1 MYNKKRGINNI
12 MRTQTQTK
20 IRNIKNAIENREDL
34 KSIEKRFF
42 NTATKKK
49 EFLNRVYRYFSKEDL
64 EYLEYENETEKLIA
78 EMKAK
83 QEEKKDITDITDSN
97 IQENDDITNITNS
110 NTDETSNITNIT
122 NNIDNENKD
131 ITDITKKYA
140 DFFKDINNVNAL
152 FEMVQKYRNSQ
163 EHNIELLESGE
174 LSIPLEARS
183 IKSDT
188 NISLKANSEQYEILK
203 QIAYRNRIGIGQL
216 INFIFWEFIKRH
228 S

>member
-1 MYNKKRGINNI
+1 
-12 MRTQTQTK
+12 MRTQTETK
-20 IRNIKNAIENREDL
+20 IKNIKNAIANGEDL

-42 NTATKKK
+42 NTITKKK

-64 EYLEYENETEKLIA
+64 DYLQFEIE
-78 EMKAK
+78 
-83 QEEKKDITDITDSN
+83 DITNITDSN
-97 IQENDDITNITNS
+97 IQENNDITNITKSNINETNNITNITNS
-110 NTDETSNITNIT
+110 NTDEANDITDIT
-122 NNIDNENKD
+122 NNINNENKD

-140 DFFKDINNVNAL
+140 EFFKDINNVNAL

-163 EHNIELLESGE
+163 EHNIEVLENGE

-183 IKSDT
+183 IKSDI

-203 QIAYRNRIGIGQL
+203 QIAYKNRVGIGQL

-228 S
+228 N

>member
-1 MYNKKRGINNI
+1 

-20 IRNIKNAIENREDL
+20 IRNIKNAIANKEDL

-64 EYLEYENETEKLIA
+64 EYLQYENETEKLIA
-78 EMKAK
+78 ELNAK
-83 QEEKKDITDITDSN
+83 KEKEKKDITNITDSN
-97 IQENDDITNITNS
+97 IQENSDITNITSS
-110 NTDETSNITNIT
+110 NVDETNNITNIT

-131 ITDITKKYA
+131 ITDITKKYT

-203 QIAYRNRIGIGQL
+203 QIAYKNRIGIGQL
-216 INFIFWEFIKRH
+216 INYIFWEFIKRH

>member
-1 MYNKKRGINNI
+1 

-20 IRNIKNAIENREDL
+20 IRNIKNAIQNGEDL

-64 EYLEYENETEKLIA
+64 DYLGYENETEKLIA
-78 EMKAK
+78 EMNAK
-83 QEEKKDITDITDSN
+83 KEKEKKDITNITDSN
-97 IQENDDITNITNS
+97 TQENYDITNITSS
-110 NTDETSNITNIT
+110 NTDETNNITNIT
-122 NNIDNENKD
+122 DNINNESKD
-131 ITDITKKYA
+131 ITDITKKYTE
-140 DFFKDINNVNAL
+140 FFKDINNVNAL

-163 EHNIELLESGE
+163 EHNIEVLESGE

-183 IKSDT
+183 IKADT

-203 QIAYRNRIGIGQL
+203 QIAYKNRIGIGQL
-216 INFIFWEFIKRH
+216 INFVFWEFIKRH

>member
-1 MYNKKRGINNI
+1 
-12 MRTQTQTK
+12 MRTQTETK
-20 IRNIKNAIENREDL
+20 IKNIKNAIANGEDL

-42 NTATKKK
+42 NTITKKK

-64 EYLEYENETEKLIA
+64 DYLQFEIEDITNITKSNINET
-78 EMKAK
+78 
-83 QEEKKDITDITDSN
+83 N
-97 IQENDDITNITNS
+97 NITNITNS
-110 NTDETSNITNIT
+110 NTDEANDITDIT
-122 NNIDNENKD
+122 NNINNENKD

-140 DFFKDINNVNAL
+140 EFFKDINNVNAL

-163 EHNIELLESGE
+163 EHNIEVLENGE

-183 IKSDT
+183 IKSDI

-203 QIAYRNRIGIGQL
+203 QIAYKNRVGIGQL

-228 S
+228 N

>member
-1 MYNKKRGINNI
+1 

-20 IRNIKNAIENREDL
+20 IRNIKNAIEKKEDL

-110 NTDETSNITNIT
+110 NTDETSNITNII

-163 EHNIELLESGE
+163 ENNIELLESGE

-183 IKSDT
+183 IKSNI
-188 NISLKANSEQYEILK
+188 NISLKANDEQYEILK

>member
-1 MYNKKRGINNI
+1 

-20 IRNIKNAIENREDL
+20 IRNIKNAIENKEDL

-64 EYLEYENETEKLIA
+64 EYLQYENETEKLI
-78 EMKAK
+78 EELKAK
-83 QEEKKDITDITDSN
+83 QEEKKDITNITDSN
-97 IQENDDITNITNS
+97 IQENDDITNITSS
-110 NTDETSNITNIT
+110 NTNETNNITNIT
-122 NNIDNENKD
+122 DNINNESKD
-131 ITDITKKYA
+131 ITDITKKYSE
-140 DFFKDINNVNAL
+140 FFKDINNVNAL

-163 EHNIELLESGE
+163 ENNIELLESGE

-183 IKSDT
+183 IKADT
-188 NISLKANSEQYEILK
+188 NISLKTNAEQYEILK
-203 QIAYRNRIGIGQL
+203 QIAYKNRIGIGQL
-216 INFIFWEFIKRH
+216 INFVFWEFIKRH

>member
-1 MYNKKRGINNI
+1 

-20 IRNIKNAIENREDL
+20 IRNIKNAIERKEDL

-64 EYLEYENETEKLIA
+64 EYLGYENETEKLIA

-140 DFFKDINNVNAL
+140 NFFKDINNVNAL

-163 EHNIELLESGE
+163 ENNIELLESGE

-183 IKSDT
+183 IKSNI
-188 NISLKANSEQYEILK
+188 NISLKANDEQYEILK

>member
-1 MYNKKRGINNI
+1 
-12 MRTQTQTK
+12 MRTQTETK
-20 IRNIKNAIENREDL
+20 IKNIKNAIANGEDL

-42 NTATKKK
+42 NTITKKK

-64 EYLEYENETEKLIA
+64 DYLQFEIE
-78 EMKAK
+78 
-83 QEEKKDITDITDSN
+83 DITNITDSN
-97 IQENDDITNITNS
+97 IQENKDITNITKSNINETNNITNITNS
-110 NTDETSNITNIT
+110 NTDEVNDITDIT
-122 NNIDNENKD
+122 NNINNENKD

-140 DFFKDINNVNAL
+140 EFFKDINNVNAL

-163 EHNIELLESGE
+163 EHNIEVLENGE

-183 IKSDT
+183 IKSDI

-203 QIAYRNRIGIGQL
+203 QIAYKNRVGIGQL

-228 S
+228 N

>member
-1 MYNKKRGINNI
+1 
-12 MRTQTQTK
+12 MRTQTETK
-20 IRNIKNAIENREDL
+20 IKNIKNAIANGEDL

-42 NTATKKK
+42 NTITKKK

-64 EYLEYENETEKLIA
+64 DYLQFEIE
-78 EMKAK
+78 
-83 QEEKKDITDITDSN
+83 DITNITDSN
-97 IQENDDITNITNS
+97 IQENNDITNITKSNINETNNITNITNS
-110 NTDETSNITNIT
+110 NTDEANDITDIK
-122 NNIDNENKD
+122 NNINNENKD

-140 DFFKDINNVNAL
+140 EFFKDINNVNAL

-163 EHNIELLESGE
+163 EHNIEVLENGE

-183 IKSDT
+183 IKSDI

-203 QIAYRNRIGIGQL
+203 QIAYKNRVGIGQL

-228 S
+228 N

>member
-1 MYNKKRGINNI
+1 

-20 IRNIKNAIENREDL
+20 IRNIKNAIENKEDL

-64 EYLEYENETEKLIA
+64 DYLQYENETEKLIA
-78 EMKAK
+78 ELKAK
-83 QEEKKDITDITDSN
+83 QEEKKDITNITDSN

-110 NTDETSNITNIT
+110 NTDETNNITNIT
-122 NNIDNENKD
+122 DNINNESKD
-131 ITDITKKYA
+131 ITDITKKYSE
-140 DFFKDINNVNAL
+140 FFKDINNVNAL
-152 FEMVQKYRNSQ
+152 FEMVQKYRNTK
-163 EHNIELLESGE
+163 ENNIELLESGE

-183 IKSDT
+183 IKSNI
-188 NISLKANSEQYEILK
+188 NISLKANDEQYEILK

-216 INFIFWEFIKRH
+216 INYIFWEFIKRN

>member
-1 MYNKKRGINNI
+1 
-12 MRTQTQTK
+12 MRTQTQNK
-20 IRNIKNAIENREDL
+20 IRNIKNAIERKEDL

-64 EYLEYENETEKLIA
+64 EYLQYENEIEKLIA
-78 EMKAK
+78 ELNAK
-83 QEEKKDITDITDSN
+83 KEKEKKDITDITDSN

-174 LSIPLEARS
+174 LSIPQEARS

>member
-1 MYNKKRGINNI
+1 
-12 MRTQTQTK
+12 
-20 IRNIKNAIENREDL
+20 
-34 KSIEKRFF
+34 
-42 NTATKKK
+42 
-49 EFLNRVYRYFSKEDL
+49 
-64 EYLEYENETEKLIA
+64 
-78 EMKAK
+78 MKAK

-163 EHNIELLESGE
+163 ENNIELLESGE

-183 IKSDT
+183 IKSNI
-188 NISLKANSEQYEILK
+188 NISLKANDEQYEILK

>member
-1 MYNKKRGINNI
+1 
-12 MRTQTQTK
+12 MRTQTETK
-20 IRNIKNAIENREDL
+20 IKNIKNAIEKKEDL

-42 NTATKKK
+42 NTVTKKK

-64 EYLEYENETEKLIA
+64 DYLQFEIE
-78 EMKAK
+78 
-83 QEEKKDITDITDSN
+83 DITNITDSN
-97 IQENDDITNITNS
+97 IQENNDITNITNS
-110 NTDETSNITNIT
+110 NINETNNITDITNSNTDETN
-122 NNIDNENKD
+122 D

-163 EHNIELLESGE
+163 EHNIEVLESGE

-183 IKSDT
+183 IKADT
-188 NISLKANSEQYEILK
+188 NISLKTNAEQYEILK
-203 QIAYRNRIGIGQL
+203 QIAYKNRIGIGQL
-216 INFIFWEFIKRH
+216 INFVFWEFIKKH

>member
-1 MYNKKRGINNI
+1 

-20 IRNIKNAIENREDL
+20 IRNIKNAIENKEDL

-49 EFLNRVYRYFSKEDL
+49 EFLNRVYRYFSQEDL
-64 EYLEYENETEKLIA
+64 NYLEYENETEKLIA
-78 EMKAK
+78 ELKAK
-83 QEEKKDITDITDSN
+83 QEEKKDITNITDSN

-110 NTDETSNITNIT
+110 NTDETNNITDITSNT
-122 NNIDNENKD
+122 NNESKD
-131 ITDITKKYA
+131 ITDITKKYG
-140 DFFKDINNVNAL
+140 DFFKDENNLKSLV
-152 FEMVQKYRNSQ
+152 EMVQKYRNTK
-163 EHNIELLESGE
+163 ENNIEILESGE

-183 IKSDT
+183 IKADT

-203 QIAYRNRIGIGQL
+203 QIAYKNRIGIGQL
-216 INFIFWEFIKRH
+216 INFVFWEFIKRH

>member
-1 MYNKKRGINNI
+1 

-20 IRNIKNAIENREDL
+20 IRNIKNAIQNGEDL

-64 EYLEYENETEKLIA
+64 DYLQYENETEKLIA
-78 EMKAK
+78 EMNAK
-83 QEEKKDITDITDSN
+83 KEKEKKDITNITDSN
-97 IQENDDITNITNS
+97 IQENDDITNITSS
-110 NTDETSNITNIT
+110 NTDETNNITNIT
-122 NNIDNENKD
+122 SNTNNESKD

-152 FEMVQKYRNSQ
+152 FEMVQKYRNTK
-163 EHNIELLESGE
+163 ENNIEVLESGE

-183 IKSDT
+183 IKSNI
-188 NISLKANSEQYEILK
+188 NISLKANDEQYEILK
-203 QIAYRNRIGIGQL
+203 KIAYRNRIGIGQL

>member
-1 MYNKKRGINNI
+1 MYNKKARDNNI

-20 IRNIKNAIENREDL
+20 IRNIKNAIEKKEDL

-78 EMKAK
+78 ELKAK
-83 QEEKKDITDITDSN
+83 QEEKKDITNITDSN
-97 IQENDDITNITNS
+97 TQENDDIANITNS
-110 NTDETSNITNIT
+110 NTDETNNITNIT
-122 NNIDNENKD
+122 SNTDDESKD
-131 ITDITKKYA
+131 ITDITKKYT

-152 FEMVQKYRNSQ
+152 FEMVQKYRNTK
-163 EHNIELLESGE
+163 ENNIEVLESGE

-183 IKSDT
+183 IKADT

-203 QIAYRNRIGIGQL
+203 QIAYKNRIGIGQL
-216 INFIFWEFIKRH
+216 INFAFWEFIKRH

>member
-1 MYNKKRGINNI
+1 

-20 IRNIKNAIENREDL
+20 IRNIKNAIENKEDL

-64 EYLEYENETEKLIA
+64 EYLQYENETEKLIA
-78 EMKAK
+78 ELKAK

-97 IQENDDITNITNS
+97 TQENNDITNITNS
-110 NTDETSNITNIT
+110 NTNEINNITNIT
-122 NNIDNENKD
+122 DNINNESKD
-131 ITDITKKYA
+131 ITDITKKYG
-140 DFFKDINNVNAL
+140 DFFKDENNL
-152 FEMVQKYRNSQ
+152 KSLIEMVQKYRNSQ
-163 EHNIELLESGE
+163 EHNIEILESGE

>member
-1 MYNKKRGINNI
+1 
-12 MRTQTQTK
+12 MRTQTQNK
-20 IRNIKNAIENREDL
+20 IRNIKNAIERKEDL

-64 EYLEYENETEKLIA
+64 EYLEYENETEKL
-78 EMKAK
+78 K
-83 QEEKKDITDITDSN
+83 EKKDITNITNSN
-97 IQENDDITNITNS
+97 IKENDDITNITSS
-110 NTDETSNITNIT
+110 NTDETNNITNIT
-122 NNIDNENKD
+122 NNVDNESKD

>member
-1 MYNKKRGINNI
+1 

-20 IRNIKNAIENREDL
+20 IRNIKNAIENKEDL

-64 EYLEYENETEKLIA
+64 EYLEYVNETEKLI
-78 EMKAK
+78 EEFKAK
-83 QEEKKDITDITDSN
+83 QEQKKDITNITDSN
-97 IQENDDITNITNS
+97 TQENDNITNITNS
-110 NTDETSNITNIT
+110 NTNETSNITNIT

-131 ITDITKKYA
+131 ITDITKKYT

-163 EHNIELLESGE
+163 ENNIELLESGE

-183 IKSDT
+183 IKADT
-188 NISLKANSEQYEILK
+188 NISLKTNAEQYEILK
-203 QIAYRNRIGIGQL
+203 QIAYKNRIGIGQL
-216 INFIFWEFIKRH
+216 INFVFWEFIKRH

>member
-1 MYNKKRGINNI
+1 MYNKKARDNNI

-20 IRNIKNAIENREDL
+20 IRNIKNAIANGEDL

-64 EYLEYENETEKLIA
+64 DYLGYENETEKLIA

-83 QEEKKDITDITDSN
+83 QEEKKDITNITDSN
-97 IQENDDITNITNS
+97 AQENEDITNIT
-110 NTDETSNITNIT
+110 DNI
-122 NNIDNENKD
+122 NNESKD
-131 ITDITKKYA
+131 ITDITKKYT

-163 EHNIELLESGE
+163 QNNIEVLESGE

>member
-1 MYNKKRGINNI
+1 

-20 IRNIKNAIENREDL
+20 IRNIKNAIQNGEDL

-64 EYLEYENETEKLIA
+64 EYLQYENETEKLIA

-83 QEEKKDITDITDSN
+83 QEKKEKESNNITDITDSN
-97 IQENDDITNITNS
+97 TQENNDITNIT
-110 NTDETSNITNIT
+110 DNI
-122 NNIDNENKD
+122 NNESKD
-131 ITDITKKYA
+131 ITDITKKYT

-203 QIAYRNRIGIGQL
+203 QIAYKNRIGIGQL

-228 S
+228 N

>member
-1 MYNKKRGINNI
+1 

-20 IRNIKNAIENREDL
+20 IRNIKNAIEKKEDL

-110 NTDETSNITNIT
+110 NTDETNNITNIT

-131 ITDITKKYA
+131 ITDITKKYT

>member
-1 MYNKKRGINNI
+1 
-12 MRTQTQTK
+12 MRTQTETK
-20 IRNIKNAIENREDL
+20 IKNIKNAIANGEDL

-42 NTATKKK
+42 NTITKKK

-64 EYLEYENETEKLIA
+64 DYLQFEIE
-78 EMKAK
+78 
-83 QEEKKDITDITDSN
+83 DITNITDSN
-97 IQENDDITNITNS
+97 IQENNDITNITNS
-110 NTDETSNITNIT
+110 NTDEANDITDIT
-122 NNIDNENKD
+122 NNINNENKD

-140 DFFKDINNVNAL
+140 EFFKDINNVNAL

-163 EHNIELLESGE
+163 EHNIEVLENGE

-183 IKSDT
+183 IKSDI

-203 QIAYRNRIGIGQL
+203 QIAYKNRVGIGQL

-228 S
+228 N

>member
-1 MYNKKRGINNI
+1 MYNKKRGINI

-20 IRNIKNAIENREDL
+20 IRNIKNAIEKKEDL

-163 EHNIELLESGE
+163 ENNIELLESGE

-183 IKSDT
+183 IKSNI
-188 NISLKANSEQYEILK
+188 NISLKANDEQYEILK

-216 INFIFWEFIKRH
+216 INFVFWEFIKRH

>member
-1 MYNKKRGINNI
+1 MYNKKARDNI
-12 MRTQTQTK
+12 MRTQTQNK
-20 IRNIKNAIENREDL
+20 IRNIKNAIENKEDL

-49 EFLNRVYRYFSKEDL
+49 EFLNRVYRYFSQEDL
-64 EYLEYENETEKLIA
+64 NYLEYENETEKLIA
-78 EMKAK
+78 ELKAK
-83 QEEKKDITDITDSN
+83 QEEKKDITNITDSN
-97 IQENDDITNITNS
+97 VKENDDITNITSS
-110 NTDETSNITNIT
+110 NTDETNNITNIT
-122 NNIDNENKD
+122 SNSDNENKD
-131 ITDITKKYA
+131 ITDITKKYT
-140 DFFKDINNVNAL
+140 DFFKDIGNVNAL
-152 FEMVQKYRNSQ
+152 FEMVQKYRNTK
-163 EHNIELLESGE
+163 ENNIELLESGE

>member
-1 MYNKKRGINNI
+1 

-20 IRNIKNAIENREDL
+20 IRNIKNAIQNGEDL

-64 EYLEYENETEKLIA
+64 DYLQYENETEKLIA
-78 EMKAK
+78 EMNAK
-83 QEEKKDITDITDSN
+83 KEKEKKDITNITDSN

-110 NTDETSNITNIT
+110 NTDKT
-122 NNIDNENKD
+122 NNITDITDNINNESKD
-131 ITDITKKYA
+131 ITDITKKYT
-140 DFFKDINNVNAL
+140 DFFKDIGNVNAL

-163 EHNIELLESGE
+163 QNNIELLESGE

-183 IKSDT
+183 IKSNI
-188 NISLKANSEQYEILK
+188 NISLKANDEQYEILK
-203 QIAYRNRIGIGQL
+203 KIAYRNRIGIGQL

>member
-1 MYNKKRGINNI
+1 

-20 IRNIKNAIENREDL
+20 IRNIKNAIEKKEDL

-64 EYLEYENETEKLIA
+64 EYLQYENETEKLIA
-78 EMKAK
+78 ELNAK
-83 QEEKKDITDITDSN
+83 KEKKEKESKDITDITDSN
-97 IQENDDITNITNS
+97 IQENNDITNITSS
-110 NTDETSNITNIT
+110 NIDETNNITNIT
-122 NNIDNENKD
+122 SNTDNESKD
-131 ITDITKKYA
+131 ITDITKKYT

-152 FEMVQKYRNSQ
+152 FEMVQKYRNTK
-163 EHNIELLESGE
+163 ENNIELLESGE

-183 IKSDT
+183 IKADT
-188 NISLKANSEQYEILK
+188 NISLKTNAEQYEILK
-203 QIAYRNRIGIGQL
+203 QIAYKNRVGIGQL
-216 INFIFWEFIKRH
+216 INFVFWEFIKRH

>member
-1 MYNKKRGINNI
+1 

-20 IRNIKNAIENREDL
+20 IRNIKNAIQNGEDL

-64 EYLEYENETEKLIA
+64 EYLQYENETEKLIA

-83 QEEKKDITDITDSN
+83 QEKKEKESNNITDITDSN
-97 IQENDDITNITNS
+97 TQENNDITNITSS
-110 NTDETSNITNIT
+110 NVDETNNITNIT

-131 ITDITKKYA
+131 ITDITKKYT

-163 EHNIELLESGE
+163 QNNIEVLESGE

-183 IKSDT
+183 IKADT

-203 QIAYRNRIGIGQL
+203 QIAYKNRVGIGQL

>member
-1 MYNKKRGINNI
+1 

-20 IRNIKNAIENREDL
+20 IRNIKNAIQNGEDL

-64 EYLEYENETEKLIA
+64 DYLQYENETEKLIA
-78 EMKAK
+78 EMNAK
-83 QEEKKDITDITDSN
+83 KEKEKKDITNITDSN
-97 IQENDDITNITNS
+97 IQENDDITNITSS
-110 NTDETSNITNIT
+110 NTDETNNITNIT
-122 NNIDNENKD
+122 SNTNNESKD
-131 ITDITKKYA
+131 ITDITKKYG
-140 DFFKDINNVNAL
+140 DFFKDENNL
-152 FEMVQKYRNSQ
+152 KSLIEMVQKYRNSQ

-183 IKSDT
+183 IKADT
-188 NISLKANSEQYEILK
+188 NISLKTNAEQYEILK
-203 QIAYRNRIGIGQL
+203 QIAYKNRVGIGQL
-216 INFIFWEFIKRH
+216 INFIFWEFIKRN

>member
-1 MYNKKRGINNI
+1 

-20 IRNIKNAIENREDL
+20 IRNIKNAIENKEDL

-64 EYLEYENETEKLIA
+64 DYLQYENETEKLIA

-83 QEEKKDITDITDSN
+83 QEEKKDITNITDSN

-110 NTDETSNITNIT
+110 NTDETNNITNIT
-122 NNIDNENKD
+122 DNINNESKD
-131 ITDITKKYA
+131 IANITKKYA
-140 DFFKDINNVNAL
+140 EFFKDVGNVNAL

-183 IKSDT
+183 IKSNI
-188 NISLKANSEQYEILK
+188 NISLKANDEQYEILK

-216 INFIFWEFIKRH
+216 INYIFWEFIKRN

>member
-1 MYNKKRGINNI
+1 

-20 IRNIKNAIENREDL
+20 IRNIKNAIEKKEDL

-110 NTDETSNITNIT
+110 NTDETNNITNIT
-122 NNIDNENKD
+122 NNIDNENK
-131 ITDITKKYA
+131 DITKKYA

-163 EHNIELLESGE
+163 EHNIEVLESGE

-183 IKSDT
+183 IKADT

-203 QIAYRNRIGIGQL
+203 QIAYKNRIGIGQL
-216 INFIFWEFIKRH
+216 INFVFWEFIKRH